1 MDLDLIN
8 IGNSANDGTGDD
20 LREAFIK
27 VNNNFS
33 TIVVEN
39 INTATNI
46 GMTGAGVFANTANN
60 TFNFRKLVGGTN
72 INIVEQENTIVFN
85 STASIFPVSGD
96 TGSLIAGG
104 GIALN
109 IVGGGGISVGAD
121 ENTKTITIDGRLILD
136 TDPTLGANLDANNF
150 DLLNVGNLT
159 LSQIGGVDYNE
170 RLGRFIEGFDFGNFS
185 DVYNSIFDFVMAQV
199 SVDFGTL
206 DNPVSGRVDLGT
218 IV

>member
-121 ENTKTITIDGRLILD
+121 ENTKTITIDGRLSLD
-136 TDPTLGANLDANNF
+136 TDPTLGADLDANNF

>member
-1 MDLDLIN
+1 MNLDLIN

-27 VNNNFS
+27 VNNNFT
-33 TIVVEN
+33 TITVEN

-60 TFNFRKLVGGTN
+60 SFNFRKLVGGTN
-72 INIVEQENTIVFN
+72 INIIEQENTIVFN

-109 IVGGGGISVGAD
+109 IVGGNGISVGAD
-121 ENTKTITIDGRLILD
+121 ENTKTITINGSLNLD
-136 TDPTLGANLDANNF
+136 TNPTLGADLDADNF
-150 DLLNVGNLT
+150 NILNVGNLT

-170 RLGRFIEGFDFGNFS
+170 RLGRFIEGFDFGNLS
-185 DVYNSIFDFVMAQV
+185 GVYNSILDFVMSQV
-199 SVDFGTL
+199 GVNFGTF
-206 DNPVSGRVDLGT
+206 DNPTPGRVDLGP

>member
-1 MDLDLIN
+1 MNLDLIN

-27 VNNNFS
+27 VNNNFT
-33 TIVVEN
+33 TITVEN

-60 TFNFRKLVGGTN
+60 SFNFRKLVGGTN
-72 INIVEQENTIVFN
+72 INIIEQENTIVFN

-109 IVGGGGISVGAD
+109 IVGGNGISVGAD
-121 ENTKTITIDGRLILD
+121 ENTKTITINGSLNLD
-136 TDPTLGANLDANNF
+136 TNPTLGADLDADNF
-150 DLLNVGNLT
+150 NILNVGNLT

-170 RLGRFIEGFDFGNFS
+170 RLGRFIEGFDFGNLS
-185 DVYNSIFDFVMAQV
+185 GVYNSIMDFVMSQV
-199 SVDFGTL
+199 GVNFGTF
-206 DNPVSGRVDLGT
+206 DNPTPGRVDLGP

>member
-1 MDLDLIN
+1 MNLDLIN

-27 VNNNFS
+27 VNNNFT
-33 TIVVEN
+33 TITVEN

-46 GMTGAGVFANTANN
+46 GMTGARVFASTANN
-60 TFNFRKLVGGTN
+60 SFNFRKLVGGTN

-109 IVGGGGISVGAD
+109 IVGGNGISVGAN
-121 ENTKTITIDGRLILD
+121 ENTKTITINGSLGLD
-136 TDPTLGANLDANNF
+136 TAPTLGANLDADGF
-150 DLLNVGNLT
+150 DILNVGNLT
-159 LSQIGGVDYNE
+159 LSQIGGADYNNS
-170 RLGRFIEGFDFGNFS
+170 LGRFIEGFDFGNLS
-185 DVYNSIFDFVMAQV
+185 GVYTNILDFVMSQV
-199 SVDFGTL
+199 GVDFGTL
-206 DNPVSGRVDLGT
+206 DNPTSGRVDLGP